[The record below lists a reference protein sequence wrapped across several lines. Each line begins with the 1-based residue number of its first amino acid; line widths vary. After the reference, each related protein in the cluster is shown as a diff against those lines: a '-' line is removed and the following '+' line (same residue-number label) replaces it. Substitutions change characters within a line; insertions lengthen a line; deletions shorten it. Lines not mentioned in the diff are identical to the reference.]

1 MKKGFQKKSNKPNIV
16 QALSKVS
23 LAGVPQKNEL
33 EIVLKVLAETDC
45 PNYIILFKGIM
56 GRNDYRGLYSH
67 NADSTVTKIAGPAS
81 APEQIEDHMV
91 ASYFKYNLGQKEY

>member
-1 MKKGFQKKSNKPNIV
+1 M
-16 QALSKVS
+16 
-23 LAGVPQKNEL
+23 
-33 EIVLKVLAETDC
+33 LKVLAETDC

-81 APEQIEDHMV
+81 APDLIEDHMV
-91 ASYFKYNLGQKEY
+91 ATFFKYNLGQKEY